1 MGHGA
6 QIEGQRLHGALGVQG
21 LDRQAGRCAVEGLIA
36 AVPDIGRNDRL
47 RLLMITTGQRAARWP
62 DVPSAPEAGFPQLVA
77 SNWFGVSGP
86 AGMPAAVAARINAA
100 LVAGLNR
107 DGTANSL
114 RDLGAEPN
122 RMTPADYAALVRGD
136 IARWGQLVREANIT
150 AT

>member
-1 MGHGA
+1 
-6 QIEGQRLHGALGVQG
+6 
-21 LDRQAGRCAVEGLIA
+21 
-36 AVPDIGRNDRL
+36 
-47 RLLMITTGQRAARWP
+47 
-62 DVPSAPEAGFPQLVA
+62 
-77 SNWFGVSGP
+77 
-86 AGMPAAVAARINAA
+86 MPPAVAARINAA